1 MQFMFCHLEESHIA
15 VVKARFCPLLIA
27 ENPLSPLHHLIF
39 AFKIMRKS
47 FYSST
52 KIIVNKHNIEMKKND
67 DLFTV

>member
-27 ENPLSPLHHLIF
+27 ENPSSPLRHLIF
-39 AFKIMRKS
+39 AFKINS
-47 FYSST
+47 INFSST